1 MIACPLP
8 MTGSTAA
15 APFVCPWGIPRVTR
29 TLFAWQPDRP
39 TRIVTLV
46 AMVDSGPLAT
56 PSPIAIAGFGSGTVT
71 GIGTATPFDSA
82 TSILSAILRP
92 IPAHLEYWDGAGAV
106 WWGTTGT
113 QRNSVKP
120 NGRAC
125 PAPPTATANAPRTGV
140 IPRSNCQLADFT
152 FSFSGMV
159 GVPPIVLRNN
169 AASGT
174 HTISLS
180 SLAVTGVYL
189 KLAVMAVGPGH

>member
-1 MIACPLP
+1 
-8 MTGSTAA
+8 
-15 APFVCPWGIPRVTR
+15 VCPWGIPHITR
-29 TLFAWQPDRP
+29 TIFAWEPARP
-39 TRIVTLV
+39 ARIVTLV
-46 AMVDSGPLAT
+46 AMVDSGPIAT
-56 PSPIAIAGFGSGTVT
+56 PPRVLIPGSAIGTV
-71 GIGTATPFDSA
+71 TPFDSA

-92 IPAHLEYWDGAGAV
+92 IPAHLEYWDGTGAV
-106 WWGTTGT
+106 WWGTNGT